1 MTVQDLYRVLV
12 DSQFIEIYKP
22 STGETCG
29 KWSGRAKDIPSC
41 YFESKI
47 IHASAALLY
56 KYLQKCLKQI
66 FNI

>member
-22 STGETCG
+22 NTGEMRG

-41 YFESKI
+41 YFESNI
-47 IHASAALLY
+47 IKVYSSY
-56 KYLQKCLKQI
+56 KCNTEFSYI
-66 FNI
+66 VVYID